1 LAVEFAKWC
10 TRNNGSPTL
19 NTVGLAV
26 LIVVPTVHF
35 GVGSVLAIAAAALGR
50 SLTAAVVA
58 SDLGQWSITFRY
70 HAGIGSMD
78 ALLASRGLAHPGYP
92 MLGLYMCGRCRRHRS
107 GGRHQPRP
115 IAKAVLVLYSS

>member
-1 LAVEFAKWC
+1 MRCFAPGVPTINFDRLRATNWPLNFAKWC

-26 LIVVPTVHF
+26 LVVVLTVHF

-58 SDLGQWSITFRY
+58 SDLGQLHFATT
-70 HAGIGSMD
+70 
-78 ALLASRGLAHPGYP
+78 LE
-92 MLGLYMCGRCRRHRS
+92 
-107 GGRHQPRP
+107 
-115 IAKAVLVLYSS
+115 

>member
-1 LAVEFAKWC
+1 MVHQKERESYLQE
-10 TRNNGSPTL
+10 
-19 NTVGLAV
+19 VGLTV
-26 LIVVPTVHF
+26 LVVVPTVHF
-35 GVGSVLAIAAAALGR
+35 GVGSVLAIAAAVARLKP
-50 SLTAAVVA
+50 TAAAA
-58 SDLGQWSITFRY
+58 SNLGQLSITFRY

>member
-1 LAVEFAKWC
+1 MSTVLRIYGAVQTVVLAVQTVNC
-10 TRNNGSPTL
+10 PSPHAL
-19 NTVGLAV
+19 R
-26 LIVVPTVHF
+26 P
-35 GVGSVLAIAAAALGR
+35 LAICR
-50 SLTAAVVA
+50 
-58 SDLGQWSITFRY
+58 
-70 HAGIGSMD
+70 MD